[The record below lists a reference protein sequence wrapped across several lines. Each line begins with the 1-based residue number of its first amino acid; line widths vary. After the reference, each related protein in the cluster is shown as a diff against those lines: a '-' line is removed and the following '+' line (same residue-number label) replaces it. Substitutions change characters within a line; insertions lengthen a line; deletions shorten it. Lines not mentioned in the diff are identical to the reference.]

1 MTNFDNFPNPPYMNQ
16 NQGGFYNNQY
26 QYQQP
31 FQQPMYVQQ
40 VQTPSGN
47 VQVETYAPG
56 TNPESTQQDQPHKV
70 SLGASFGSLI
80 GTNVT
85 VSSPMNSV
93 VTETTPAVQ
102 KKSTVSTKNKKK
114 DDKPVDS
121 KTIVENTVYADTYED
136 TNMMTYGI
144 IAQADELLTEAKR
157 ELDTI
162 RTSRTM
168 KGKYMY
174 MTKMMDSMAS
184 LFNTKMQAI
193 KEINSNIKAA
203 NDAEYRRFKDN
214 RALSNE
220 DDNKL
225 IMDAYKAFISA
236 PVGAPAYSQPN
247 TLQITGMQGV
257 VPARPEDNQTNQ
269 DSGLQNYLSRLS
281 PEENRMIN
289 ENNPNIEEV
298 IEYDDMTGVKR
309 FKWIDKRT
317 NQEVPNMPKGSDL
330 ILEDYVYD
338 PRTGL
343 AKNTKLNTV
352 KKVIHVNSAKFNQY

>member
-1 MTNFDNFPNPPYMNQ
+1 MPNDFSGFPNPPMNNGYMSNQ
-16 NQGGFYNNQY
+16 QPMYYNQQY

-31 FQQPMYVQQ
+31 FQQPVYSQQ
-40 VQTPSGN
+40 IQTPTGP
-47 VQVETYAPG
+47 VQAETYAPG
-56 TNPESTQQDQPHKV
+56 TQVEPEQKKV

-80 GTNVT
+80 GTHVPAST
-85 VSSPMNSV
+85 VDI

-102 KKSTVSTKNKKK
+102 KKSTAVAKNKKK
-114 DDKPVDS
+114 KDDDKPVDS
-121 KTIVENTVYADTYED
+121 KSIVENTVYADTYAD
-136 TNMMTYGI
+136 TNMLTYGI
-144 IAQADELLTEAKR
+144 IAQTDQLLSDAKR

-168 KGKYMY
+168 KGKYAY
-174 MTKMMDSMAS
+174 MTKMIDSMAS

-193 KEINSNIKAA
+193 KELNTTIKNA
-203 NDAEYRRFKDN
+203 NDMEYRRFKDN

-236 PVGAPAYSQPN
+236 PVGAPAYTQPN
-247 TLQITGMQGV
+247 TMQITGMEGV
-257 VPARPEDNQTNQ
+257 VPANAQSN
-269 DSGLQNYLSRLS
+269 DSGLANYLSKLT
-281 PEENRMIN
+281 PEENMMLN
-289 ENNPNIEEV
+289 ESNPNIEEV

-317 NQEVPNMPKGSDL
+317 NQEVPNMPKGSD
-330 ILEDYVYD
+330 IVLEDYIYD

-352 KKVIHVNSAKFNQY
+352 KKVVHVNGNKFNEY